1 MDKPSSSSSS
11 SSFSFSSSILLSR
24 SPAIDRHNPII
35 TDSRRSLPSPTHIPP
50 RVTTKPQHHKK
61 NKNINTI
68 TTTTNNNNNSK
79 QKNIPTKENEKRAD
93 KNARKPDVEK
103 NVRISPS
110 GSTRYLLSE
119 SVLFDDLS
127 NFDLAQKIFSAQK
140 AKDEDEKVV
149 VLRVSLH
156 CRGCERKMR
165 KHLSRMQGVKAFNI
179 DFTAKK
185 VTVTGNITPLEVF
198 SSISKVKYA
207 QLWSPAMTSSSSS
220 SASPPI
226 NFMSNSEFKNVFK
239 GSLSV
244 G

>member
-1 MDKPSSSSSS
+1 MDEPSSSS

-50 RVTTKPQHHKK
+50 RVTTKPHHHKKK

-68 TTTTNNNNNSK
+68 TITTPPTNNNK
-79 QKNIPTKENEKRAD
+79 EKIIPTKENEKRAD
-93 KNARKPDVEK
+93 KSARKPDVGK

-110 GSTRYLLSE
+110 SSTRYLLNE
-119 SVLFDDLS
+119 SVLFEDLS
-127 NFDLAQKIFSAQK
+127 NFGSARKIFSTEK
-140 AKDEDEKVV
+140 PKDDDVKVV

-165 KHLSRMQGVKAFNI
+165 KHLSRMQGVTSFDI

-185 VTVTGNITPLEVF
+185 VTVAGNITPLEVF

-207 QLWSPAMTSSSSS
+207 QLWSPNLTSSSTSS
-220 SASPPI
+220 SPI
-226 NFMSNSEFKNVFK
+226 NLNLMSNSEFKNVFK
-239 GSLSV
+239 GSSSV